1 MNNEYTVNELAGLC
15 LTGWIDDK
23 PSYEDMWEESFGN
36 LEKIGKAICI
46 ALDEW
51 GDPYYNQFVEAENE

>member
-1 MNNEYTVNELAGLC
+1 MNNEYTANELAGLC
-15 LTGWIDDK
+15 LTGWINDQLTFDDMREI
-23 PSYEDMWEESFGN
+23 SGSF
-36 LEKIGKAICI
+36 ERIGKALNI